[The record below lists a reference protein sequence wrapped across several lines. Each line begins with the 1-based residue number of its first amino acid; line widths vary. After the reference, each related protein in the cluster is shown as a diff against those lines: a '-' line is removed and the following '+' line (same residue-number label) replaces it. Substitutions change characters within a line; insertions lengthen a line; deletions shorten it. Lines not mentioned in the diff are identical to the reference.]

1 MGEVGGNRRAEP
13 DFRAIFEA
21 APGAYLVLDPELSIV
36 AVSESYARVTM
47 TQREQIVGRHL
58 FEVFPDNPDTPQ
70 VEGLRN
76 LRASLE
82 AVKQHLVADTMPVQR
97 YDIRRP
103 EVEGGGFEERHWIP
117 INSPVFSA
125 DGRLTYIIH
134 RVEDVT
140 QFIRLRGQGAELT
153 QDFLARAEL
162 MEAEVFQTTQQAAD
176 ASRQLKE
183 ANAQLAQL
191 YEKTREL
198 DHLKS
203 QFFANVSHELRTPLA
218 LILGPVERWLAA
230 RDLPAEQRQELELVA
245 RNARSLLRQ
254 VNDLLDA
261 SRLEAGKL
269 TLAYAEL
276 DFAELVRV
284 VAGQFSSLAEERSL
298 ALHIE
303 AIGPLRA
310 QVDAEKLQRVLLNLL
325 SNAFKFTPSGGTV
338 RCSARFDEA
347 AGQLLL
353 EVADSGQGIPAEH
366 RRLVFERFYQLD
378 GGATRRFGGTGLGL
392 TIARELVELHGG
404 TIEVETAPEGGALFR
419 LRLPSAAPASG
430 EVLCKRVESARAE
443 EDARLI
449 LAELSV
455 SAAPAERPRAAELT
469 RPLVLVVEDNPDMNR
484 FIRDSLTPQFGVVSA
499 ANGREGLSQA
509 LALLPDLIITD
520 LMMPE
525 LSGDELVRAL
535 RGHRQLDTVPIV
547 LLTAK
552 VDEALRVQLLRQ
564 GASDYMLKPFSV
576 EELCA
581 RVGNLLQA
589 KSALERQRE
598 LAERLRKS
606 NEHLQRTS
614 AELEEANRELDAFSY
629 SVSHDLR
636 SPLRAINGFSKLL
649 QQEYGEKLDAEAL
662 DYLRRI
668 AAGAQRMS
676 GTIDALL
683 KLSRIARAPLQR
695 TKVDV
700 GALALG
706 VCAALRMQAPNR
718 SVEVCVGE
726 SLMALADA
734 DLVQVLLENLLG
746 NAWKFTA
753 RSQNAEIHIDQ
764 EPAVDG
770 AFFVRDNG
778 AGFDSSKADRLF
790 QPFQRLHQASEF
802 EGTGIGLAT
811 VRRIALRHGGR
822 VWATSA
828 PGQGATFFFTLS

>member
-1 MGEVGGNRRAEP
+1 MGEAGGTRRAEP

-36 AVSESYARVTM
+36 AVSDSYARVTM

-58 FEVFPDNPDTPQ
+58 FEVFPDNPDAPH

-76 LRASLE
+76 LRASIE
-82 AVKQHLVADTMPVQR
+82 AVKQNLVADTMPVQR

-103 EVEGGGFEERHWIP
+103 EAEGGGFEERHWSP

-125 DGRLTYIIH
+125 EGRLTYIIH

-176 ASRQLKE
+176 

-230 RDLPAEQRQELELVA
+230 RDLPAEQRQELELIA
-245 RNARSLLRQ
+245 RNARSLLRL

-276 DFAELVRV
+276 DLAELVRV

-325 SNAFKFTPSGGTV
+325 SNAFKFTPPGGTI
-338 RCSARFDEA
+338 RCSVRFDEA

-392 TIARELVELHGG
+392 AIARELVELHGG

-419 LRLPSAAPASG
+419 LRLPSTAPASV
-430 EVLCKRVESARAE
+430 EVLCKRVESTRAE

-455 SAAPAERPRAAELT
+455 SAAAAERPRAAELA

-509 LALLPDLIITD
+509 LALQPDLIITD

-614 AELEEANRELDAFSY
+614 AELEEANQELDAFSY

-668 AAGAQRMS
+668 AGGAQRMS

-683 KLSRIARAPLQR
+683 KLSRVARAPLQR

-700 GALALG
+700 GALALS
-706 VCAALRMQAPNR
+706 VCVALRMQATNR
-718 SVEVCVGE
+718 SVEVHVAE
-726 SLMALADA
+726 SLNAQADA
-734 DLVQVLLENLLG
+734 DLVQVLLENLIG

-753 RSQNAEIHIDQ
+753 PRKGAEIHINQ
-764 EPAVDG
+764 EPGING

-822 VWATSA
+822 VWATSS